1 MAQQE
6 NGPRVSVE
14 KGLPGINV
22 RVSQSYNS
30 GNDYWRGMVTI
41 AYQQEDLMDI
51 EGSVKDG
58 KNGLW
63 FAPPSRSY
71 EDRSGNTKYKN
82 LVWLHDRSLA
92 GAMVEA
98 VKAFVQGDDAPV
110 DDDDLPL

>member
-6 NGPRVSVE
+6 NGPRIKVE

-22 RVSQSYNS
+22 RVTQSYRS
-30 GNDYWRGMVTI
+30 GDDYWRGMVTI
-41 AYQQEDLMDI
+41 AYQDDDVMDL

-71 EDRSGNTKYKN
+71 EANGQTKYKN

-92 GAMVEA
+92 GAMVEC
-98 VKAFVQGDDAPV
+98 VKAFVGGDAPV
-110 DDDDLPL
+110 DDEDVPF